1 MRYKLFRDSELIA
14 TFSASD
20 PRVFEDH
27 NRVRGRTYSYLVVA
41 EAKEGTLAMG
51 SIAITSK

>member
-1 MRYKLFRDSELIA
+1 MVPSVGTPVRYKLFRDSELIA

-27 NRVRGRTYSYLVVA
+27 NRVRG
-41 EAKEGTLAMG
+41 
-51 SIAITSK
+51 